1 MQSGGISLKH
11 CWNFLWFF
19 TLKTWKLRKLTKL
32 TKLTKIINCTIF
44 FVLNLTCLLLFP
56 DIFLPSALDLI
67 SGTAT
72 NSVNSNYFP
81 TSADFIGEIRD
92 PSRYPY
98 TYPYFL
104 YPPSHK
110 IPYALASHRPAIDA
124 QNYFLI
130 NRTEQ
135 HFNHRHSNASNVINI
150 TSTNHIGWMHL
161 QRELRKQFYDVGET

>member
-1 MQSGGISLKH
+1 MRRAEAE
-11 CWNFLWFF
+11 WNFTLFFWF
-19 TLKTWKLRKLTKL
+19 
-32 TKLTKIINCTIF
+32 KIAHF
-44 FVLNLTCLLLFP
+44 LLLNLTLLFP
-56 DIFLPSALDLI
+56 DVFLPSALDLI

-72 NSVNSNYFP
+72 NSVNANYFP

-110 IPYALASHRPAIDA
+110 IPLALASHRPAIDA

-135 HFNHRHSNASNVINI
+135 HFSHRHSNAN
-150 TSTNHIGWMHL
+150 STNHFGWMHL
-161 QRELRKQFYDVGET
+161 QRELRKQFYDVGETFILHCFNCWL